1 MLVCGFVGLEVC
13 VFVCLEVGGVV
24 SWRLGWIHSTFI
36 DLKQTSQTPKQNIA
50 NTFEQSAHPKPPN
63 KINLIT
69 LNLPTP
75 SKPPNKIKPIGLDL
89 PSPSK
94 PPNSL
99 PHLPI
104 TYPYKPSIDIVR
116 VRECCITTGISSGYM
131 EVGKR
136 CMLVYKCSST
146 KVK

>member
-50 NTFEQSAHPKPPN
+50 NTFEQSAHP
-63 KINLIT
+63 
-69 LNLPTP
+69 
-75 SKPPNKIKPIGLDL
+75 KPPNKIKPIGLDL